1 MRPKRVTAYRLCPR
15 VLLAAVVAVSA
26 PSAHGAE
33 MDPAKLT
40 CRAFMTSGQANMAVV
55 IMWLR
60 GFHAGKTGTTSY
72 QASDPYGGR
81 LGFYCAQ
88 HPDANLIESSE
99 PILTNLDHGL

>member
-1 MRPKRVTAYRLCPR
+1 VTTDRLCR
-15 VLLAAVVAVSA
+15 HIFFAAVIAASA

-33 MDPAKLT
+33 MDPAKLS

-60 GFHAGKTGTTSY
+60 GYHAGKTGATSY

-81 LGFYCAQ
+81 LGFYCTQ
-88 HPDANLIESSE
+88 HPDANLIEASE
-99 PILTNLDHGL
+99 AILTNLDHGL